1 MKNLKL
7 YKKIAMLG
15 TTGLI
20 TLTSLNGCNKQVI
33 DFNKSFNIVV
43 EKNFD
48 NVSVVGIS
56 QYSDYNN
63 SQIQFVTEDG
73 LLVLSS
79 TSQTQ
84 LLKCKDE
91 VAINNYVESLVDDQE
106 NIVFYDQLA
115 NTSIDYSFNICNK
128 NIMNLNYFYNKAI
141 ILSDGIATIVELDTW
156 KDYKKDDKIKI
167 KLQDGTCILTNSDKI
182 KLINDVNANE
192 DSLKNYALSLVGSDD
207 KIIYYDTKINTK

>member
-20 TLTSLNGCNKQVI
+20 TLTSLNGCNKQLI

-56 QYSDYNN
+56 QYCDYNN